1 MLSLDDQLRSPLSGN
16 QGCWECVDSRG
27 HMCYCLTSSL
37 PDPEG
42 GGGGVEGGG
51 VGVEG
56 GGIGVE

>member
-1 MLSLDDQLRSPLSGN
+1 
-16 QGCWECVDSRG
+16 
-27 HMCYCLTSSL
+27 MCYCLTSSL

-42 GGGGVEGGG
+42 GGVGVEGGG